1 MKSFIRLNDK
11 NCINWLTI
19 QSKNVTIEVGRHM
32 AENPYTTAFSWEEKI
47 VNGCFCAF
55 FDINQIFKT

>member
-19 QSKNVTIEVGRHM
+19 CGKNGTMKDGR
-32 AENPYTTAFSWEEKI
+32 NRKKLPYTTAFSWEERF
-47 VNGCFCAF
+47 VNGIFCAF
-55 FDINQIFKT
+55 FDANQVFST